1 MKRNEGLPQRDQ
13 QYLVITALGRDR
25 AGIVNAITRHAGEC
39 DCNIEDSR
47 LAIFG
52 EEFTFIMMLS
62 GSWNAIAML
71 EATLPVLAAELDLLT
86 VMKRTQRGHQPA
98 ATTGVSAQVTVPD
111 AAGLVERFTNLF
123 MRLDYTLAE
132 LVSKTRPEDDTDA
145 VLLEIQIT
153 AHHPTG
159 ENNAM
164 LQQQFYRLCAELQA
178 EGTITLMNH

>member
-1 MKRNEGLPQRDQ
+1 MPQHDQ

-25 AGIVNAITRHAGEC
+25 AGIVNAITRHAGQC

-62 GSWNAIAML
+62 GSWNAVAML
-71 EATLPVLAAELDLLT
+71 ESTLPVLAAELDLLT

-98 ATTGVSAQVTVPD
+98 ATTGVSARITVAD

-123 MRLDYTLAE
+123 MKLDYTLAE
-132 LVSKTRPEDDTDA
+132 LVSKTRPDDNSTSA
-145 VLLEIQIT
+145 LLEIQIT

-159 ENNAM
+159 ENTDI
-164 LQQQFYRLCAELQA
+164 LQHQFTCLCAELQA
-178 EGTITLMNH
+178 EGNVTLISH

>member
-1 MKRNEGLPQRDQ
+1 M
-13 QYLVITALGRDR
+13 
-25 AGIVNAITRHAGEC
+25 NAITRHAGEC

-111 AAGLVERFTNLF
+111 
-123 MRLDYTLAE
+123 YTLAE

-159 ENNAM
+159 ENNAV

>member
-123 MRLDYTLAE
+123 MRLITPWLNWCPKPGRRMIQTQYCWRFRSPRITRQG
-132 LVSKTRPEDDTDA
+132 KTTRCCSSSFTVFVLSYRPKA
-145 VLLEIQIT
+145 LL
-153 AHHPTG
+153 P
-159 ENNAM
+159 
-164 LQQQFYRLCAELQA
+164 
-178 EGTITLMNH
+178 

>member
-1 MKRNEGLPQRDQ
+1 H
-13 QYLVITALGRDR
+13 LVITALGRDR

-111 AAGLVERFTNLF
+111 
-123 MRLDYTLAE
+123 YTLAE

-159 ENNAM
+159 ENNAV